1 MGEKTLAEE
10 LANTETD
17 GDNTATHKGSRYSQS
32 FLEVVSVCRALRTP
46 GLVETITSNITAD
59 VYGTPKAFP

>member
-17 GDNTATHKGSRYSQS
+17 GDNTAREHTREAGIHSPSWKW
-32 FLEVVSVCRALRTP
+32 SVCA
-46 GLVETITSNITAD
+46 GL
-59 VYGTPKAFP
+59 